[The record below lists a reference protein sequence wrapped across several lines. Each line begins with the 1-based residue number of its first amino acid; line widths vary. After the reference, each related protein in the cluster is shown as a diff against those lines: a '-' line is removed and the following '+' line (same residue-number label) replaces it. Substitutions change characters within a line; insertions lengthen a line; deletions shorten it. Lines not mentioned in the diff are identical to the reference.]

1 MTLKLH
7 SFASRLIRWIT
18 LTVLLTMT
26 VVSLLI
32 LYLVTEAMMDET
44 QARFHGII
52 NIVDSK
58 VEGVLSSV
66 EVTAANNVN
75 AVEKAISYGDDIEVA
90 LVEELKLNPHVI
102 GCGVGFVPN
111 YYPEKGRWYEPYA
124 VRRGSGNIEISQIGS
139 EYHDYLNSEWYM
151 NALRS
156 NQGYWSD
163 PYYDAE
169 GGRTMMCTYA
179 HPVHTE
185 DGTLAGVFGTD
196 ISLEWLTMQLVEIEK
211 RTQTYG
217 WLKVNRIDE
226 STRPYSFIVS
236 RTGEYVVHPD
246 TFRVLSG
253 NLINEAKH
261 TETGLDDKLAQKMI
275 RGETGC
281 MTLDMDGTESIVF
294 YSPLKRTGWSMAIVV
309 PHVLILMPAYILSTI
324 VLVVMLIGLII
335 VFYVSRVAIRRVAK
349 PLGILA
355 ISADEVAKGNFD
367 APLPVLKHDD
377 EISHLRDSFEK
388 MQTSLADYIE
398 KLKES
403 AAQKAS
409 FESELNIARDIQMS
423 MLPKE
428 FPPYPER
435 KDVDLYAQVL
445 PAKAVGG
452 DLYDFKIR
460 DEHLFFCVGDVSGKG
475 VPAALVMAVIS
486 ALFRTLSEKEDNP
499 ARIMKALNKSMST
512 RNESLMFVTLFV
524 GNLDLRTG
532 TMQYCNAG
540 HTAPILASNLGVGY
554 LPCDANIP
562 IGIMHGVEYTLQVA
576 DVKPGTTIFLYT
588 DGLSEAENEKYDLYG
603 EGRIMEVLKDTIG
616 QTPERIINRM
626 KSSVHEFTGDA
637 EQNDD
642 LTMLAVQYYVNKY

>member
-1 MTLKLH
+1 MTLKPH
-7 SFASRLIRWIT
+7 SFASRLTRWIT

-26 VVSLLI
+26 AVSLLI
-32 LYLVTEAMMDET
+32 LHLVTEAMMDET

-66 EVTAANNVN
+66 EVAAGNNVN
-75 AVEKAISYGDDIEVA
+75 AIEKALSRGEDIQIVLA
-90 LVEELKLNPHVI
+90 EELRLNPQVV
-102 GCGVGFVPN
+102 GCGVGFIPN
-111 YYPEKGRWYEPYA
+111 YFPEEGRWYEPYA
-124 VRRGSGNIEISQIGS
+124 VRRGNGSIEVSQIGS
-139 EYHDYLNSEWYM
+139 EYHDYLKSDWYI
-151 NALRS
+151 NAMKR

-163 PYYDAE
+163 PYYDSE
-169 GGRTMMCTYA
+169 GGCTMMCTYA
-179 HPVHTE
+179 HPVYTE
-185 DGTLAGVFGTD
+185 DGVLVGAFGSD
-196 ISLEWLTMQLVEIEK
+196 ISLEWLTKQLVEIEK
-211 RTQTYG
+211 KSETYG
-217 WLKVNRIDE
+217 WLKVNKINE
-226 STRPYSFIVS
+226 EVRPYSFIIS
-236 RTGEYVVHPD
+236 RTGEYVVHPE
-246 TFRVLSG
+246 TFRVLAG
-253 NLINEAKH
+253 NMVNEAKH
-261 TETGLDDKLAQKMI
+261 TDTDIDDKLAHKMI
-275 RGETGC
+275 HGETGY
-281 MTLDMDGTESIVF
+281 MTLDIDGRECIVF
-294 YSPLKRTGWSMAIVV
+294 YSPLKRTEWSMAIVV
-309 PHVLILMPAYILSTI
+309 PRVLILMPAYFLSTM
-324 VLVVMLIGLII
+324 VLVLMLIGLII
-335 VFYVSRVAIRRVAK
+335 VFFVSRVAVRRIAK

-355 ISADEVAKGNFD
+355 ASADEVAKGNFD
-367 APLPVLKHDD
+367 TPLPVLEHDD

-409 FESELNIARDIQMS
+409 YESELNIARDIQMS
-423 MLPKE
+423 MLPKI

-475 VPAALVMAVIS
+475 VPAALVMAVTS
-486 ALFRTLSEKEDNP
+486 ALFRSLSEKEDNP
-499 ARIMKALNKSMST
+499 ARIMKALNKAIST

-540 HTAPILASNLGVGY
+540 HTPPALASNLGTGY
-554 LPCDANIP
+554 LPCDANVP
-562 IGIMHGVEYTLQVA
+562 IGIMPGVEYTLQVA

-603 EGRIMEVLKDTIG
+603 DGRIMETLKETIG
-616 QTPERIINRM
+616 QTPERIVSRM
-626 KSSVHEFTGDA
+626 KSSVREFTGDA

-642 LTMLAVQYYVNKY
+642 LTMLAVQYYVK